1 MQTMKELWRDNGTIW
16 MLEQFGLWANQP
28 PDLKLG
34 YPKKTQFAAM
44 QGRSVSL
51 PKIDD
56 DVAGFIHDSI
66 NELGERS
73 LEHKLMIEEFYVRRR
88 TLEKAGHYA
97 GGLKRAKAIETLRC
111 AEAWIDCKLN
121 DYFKRKEA
129 QKIILKMKLDKAV

>member
-1 MQTMKELWRDNGTIW
+1 MLTMKDLWKENGTPW

-28 PDLKLG
+28 PDLKIG
-34 YPKKTQFAAM
+34 YPKKTAFAAM
-44 QGRSVSL
+44 QGRGVSL

-73 LEHKLMIEEFYVRRR
+73 LEHKEILILFYVKRRSFVKVAQA
-88 TLEKAGHYA
+88 LCMS
-97 GGLKRAKAIETLRC
+97 RAKATEFIRS

-121 DYFKRKEA
+121 DYFKLNEA
-129 QKIILKMKLDKAV
+129 QQIIYRLRLSDAV